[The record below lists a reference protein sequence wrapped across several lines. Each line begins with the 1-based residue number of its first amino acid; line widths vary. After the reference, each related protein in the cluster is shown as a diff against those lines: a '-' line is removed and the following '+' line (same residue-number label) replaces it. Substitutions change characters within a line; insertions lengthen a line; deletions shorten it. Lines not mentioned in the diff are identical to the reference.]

1 MWLNEYLDKRYL
13 TLHNPSCQNVY
24 NKTINR
30 LMMLI
35 FFATL
40 TSLHDENESLLQSLY
55 AARLNCLIIFYG
67 TEGTK
72 LVWAQNRE
80 RCAWLWS
87 IAFSS
92 KYIIIQNT
100 AVVSFSSSCLSYL
113 RYVYCVNYC
122 YIIKAINV
130 ILQQWKST
138 HDRYLSF

>member
-1 MWLNEYLDKRYL
+1 MWLHECLEKRYL
-13 TLHNPSCQNVY
+13 TLHNSSCQNVY

-67 TEGTK
+67 TEWTK

-100 AVVSFSSSCLSYL
+100 VGVSFSSSWLSYL
-113 RYVYCVNYC
+113 IYVYWVHYS

-130 ILQQWKST
+130 ILQQWKSI
-138 HDRYLSF
+138 HKCHLSS

>member
-1 MWLNEYLDKRYL
+1 MWLHECLDKRYL
-13 TLHNPSCQNVY
+13 TLHNSSCQNVY

-40 TSLHDENESLLQSLY
+40 TSSQDKWKSTTKSIRSKTKLFNHIQWNWM
-55 AARLNCLIIFYG
+55 N
-67 TEGTK
+67 K

-80 RCAWLWS
+80 RCVWLWS

-92 KYIIIQNT
+92 KYVIIQNT
-100 AVVSFSSSCLSYL
+100 VGVSFSSSWLSYL
-113 RYVYCVNYC
+113 IYVYWVHYS

-130 ILQQWKST
+130 ILQQWKSI
-138 HDRYLSF
+138 HKCYLSL